1 MGNPDLGRAE
11 WALQG
16 SEREVLALAD
26 LYDQAVVAVQKEAT
40 KTRLKEIA
48 PGADV
53 VHVAAHAVID
63 EVDPMYS
70 LIKLATGGQVGTLA
84 AMGSDMEARELAALD
99 LSRAR
104 VVSLSACNSG
114 LGTVAQGDEFM
125 GFKRALFAA
134 DARSALVSLW
144 PVDDIA
150 TELLMTQLHR
160 GWQTSTLVNAM
171 RAAQI
176 KVLEQTK
183 YAHPY
188 YWAPFT
194 LVGDPG

>member
-11 WALQG
+11 WALPG

-134 DARSALVSLW
+134 GARSALVSLW

-160 GWQTSTLVNAM
+160 GWKTSTLVNAM

>member
-1 MGNPDLGRAE
+1 MRSGPC
-11 WALQG
+11 QG
-16 SEREVLALAD
+16 QSVKFLRWP
-26 LYDQAVVAVQKEAT
+26 T
-40 KTRLKEIA
+40 CTTRPLLLSRKKQIA

-134 DARSALVSLW
+134 GARSALVSLW

-160 GWQTSTLVNAM
+160 GWKTSTLVNAM